1 VGVVGASA
9 TVKLAGYSTSSFDA
23 AAQAA
28 VKQAIAIQ
36 TGVSSAD
43 AVRLTDIKNT
53 QYQSRRRMVAAD
65 TGVVFTVVVTS
76 AGGPEASAAK
86 RSLDNLVSRP
96 SQLDSQ
102 VRQSLTSSGLVVPAG
117 FASSVSDVASE
128 AKPGDKIKKPDG
140 DGDGDGGSDATTIAL
155 ATFTG
160 IFGVTTLVLVV
171 LLFVRVKAN

>member
-1 VGVVGASA
+1 
-9 TVKLAGYSTSSFDA
+9 
-23 AAQAA
+23 
-28 VKQAIAIQ
+28 
-36 TGVSSAD
+36 
-43 AVRLTDIKNT
+43 
-53 QYQSRRRMVAAD
+53 MVAAD

-117 FASSVSDVASE
+117 FASSLSDVASE

-155 ATFTG
+155 ATLTG